1 MSKTV
6 AQQQLGR
13 QSGFANV
20 RWARAE
26 LLYPHP
32 VAVIP
37 GFSRPKCRFAG
48 SFSQSR
54 TDEMLVFLLVGYFI
68 ENYTYY

>member
-13 QSGFANV
+13 KSGFANV

-32 VAVIP
+32 VAVIFWIS
-37 GFSRPKCRFAG
+37 GKMWTHGKLF
-48 SFSQSR
+48 
-54 TDEMLVFLLVGYFI
+54 
-68 ENYTYY
+68 